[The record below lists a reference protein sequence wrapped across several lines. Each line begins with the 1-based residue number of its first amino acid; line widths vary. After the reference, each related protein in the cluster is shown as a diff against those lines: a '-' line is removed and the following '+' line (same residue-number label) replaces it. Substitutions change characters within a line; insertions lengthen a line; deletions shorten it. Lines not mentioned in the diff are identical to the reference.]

1 MSGQG
6 SYDQSQ
12 AGNNAPHYGSNNPFA
27 PNSAQHQ
34 HYPPQQQHQQ
44 QQGQAFNPTGYQPP
58 PGPPPRRVGT
68 FDETNFVPEN
78 ERGEQREAMEQFE
91 LTKSGPEDT
100 TDRDV
105 AKLQQ
110 EFPNVDGSLIAAI
123 YGDSKNLGAT
133 REMLQELAGNQS

>member
-12 AGNNAPHYGSNNPFA
+12 MGNNPPHYGSNNPFA
-27 PNSAQHQ
+27 ANSTQQ
-34 HYPPQQQHQQ
+34 YPQQHQQ
-44 QQGQAFNPTGYQPP
+44 GQGFNTSEHQPP

-68 FDETNFVPEN
+68 FEESNFVPES

-105 AKLQQ
+105 ANLQR

-133 REMLQELAGNQS
+133 REMLQELASSQS